1 MHTSLNMPY
10 IREDKRKQIE
20 SELDQ
25 LVIKFLETQ
34 DEGGTAGRLN
44 YVISSMIGAI
54 LKNDRL
60 LSYARINELI
70 GVLECAKMELYRRV
84 ATPYED
90 DKSRLNGDVY

>member
-34 DEGGTAGRLN
+34 DDGGTAGRLN

-70 GVLECAKMELYRRV
+70 GVLEYAKMELYRRV
-84 ATPYED
+84 AAPYED

>member
-1 MHTSLNMPY
+1 MPY

-25 LVIKFLETQ
+25 LIIKFLETQ
-34 DEGGTAGRLN
+34 DDGGTAGRLN

-60 LSYARINELI
+60 LSYTRLNELI

-84 ATPYED
+84 AAPYED

>member
-34 DEGGTAGRLN
+34 DDGGTAGRLN

-84 ATPYED
+84 AAPYED

>member
-1 MHTSLNMPY
+1 MHKSLNMPY

-25 LVIKFLETQ
+25 LIIKFLETQ
-34 DEGGTAGRLN
+34 DDGGTAGRLN

-60 LSYARINELI
+60 LSYTRLNELI

-84 ATPYED
+84 AAPYED

>member
-34 DEGGTAGRLN
+34 DDGGTAGRLN

>member
-1 MHTSLNMPY
+1 MPY

-25 LVIKFLETQ
+25 LIIKFLETQ
-34 DEGGTAGRLN
+34 DDGGTAGRLN
-44 YVISSMIGAI
+44 YVISSMVGAI

-60 LSYARINELI
+60 LSYTRLNELI

-84 ATPYED
+84 AAPYED

>member
-25 LVIKFLETQ
+25 LIIKFLETQ
-34 DEGGTAGRLN
+34 DDGGTAGRLN

-60 LSYARINELI
+60 LSYTRLNELI

-84 ATPYED
+84 AAPYED

>member
-1 MHTSLNMPY
+1 MPY

-54 LKNDRL
+54 LKNDILDDTKRL
-60 LSYARINELI
+60 YWKNIYN
-70 GVLECAKMELYRRV
+70 
-84 ATPYED
+84 TF
-90 DKSRLNGDVY
+90 

>member
-1 MHTSLNMPY
+1 M
-10 IREDKRKQIE
+10 
-20 SELDQ
+20 
-25 LVIKFLETQ
+25 IKFLETQ
-34 DEGGTAGRLN
+34 DDGGTAGRLN

-84 ATPYED
+84 AAPYED

>member
-34 DEGGTAGRLN
+34 DDGGTAGRLN

-70 GVLECAKMELYRRV
+70 GVLDCAKMELYRRV

>member
-1 MHTSLNMPY
+1 MHIYIFMPY

-84 ATPYED
+84 AAPYED

>member
-84 ATPYED
+84 AAPYED

>member
-1 MHTSLNMPY
+1 MPY

-34 DEGGTAGRLN
+34 DDGGTAGRLN